1 MLLTVL
7 IYSLRSYMSS
17 SADSNEA
24 DLRANVDTKLLAL
37 VVLSLLLR
45 QLCLLI
51 SQASTSELDMFK
63 TKQVWGHL
71 FQFRFSSFQLLWKYS
86 MTFSNLRDSYLV
98 RSSTSIYPR
107 PVSIG

>member
-7 IYSLRSYMSS
+7 LYSLRSYMSS

-37 VVLSLLLR
+37 DVLSLVLR
-45 QLCLLI
+45 ELCLLI
-51 SQASTSELDMFK
+51 SQASTYEFDMFK

-71 FQFRFSSFQLLWKYS
+71 SQFRFSSFLLLWKYS
-86 MTFSNLRDSYLV
+86 MSADIF
-98 RSSTSIYPR
+98 
-107 PVSIG
+107 